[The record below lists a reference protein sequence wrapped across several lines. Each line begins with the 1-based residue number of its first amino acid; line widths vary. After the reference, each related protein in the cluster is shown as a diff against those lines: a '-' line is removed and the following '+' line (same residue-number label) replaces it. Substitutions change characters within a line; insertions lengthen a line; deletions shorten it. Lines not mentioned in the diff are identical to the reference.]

1 MTMNGMDAGGAQGQT
16 PGGNMGEGDPGMP
29 CSSLLMLRRGPLH
42 RLRQLLVIQN
52 SFRIH
57 RRMFSW
63 STLQAA
69 EGAKNKKRTRND
81 PLKSPSTVTYKWL
94 SKKEEC
100 HER

>member
-42 RLRQLLVIQN
+42 RC
-52 SFRIH
+52 
-57 RRMFSW
+57 MFSW

-69 EGAKNKKRTRND
+69 EGAKKQKTNPQRSSQK
-81 PLKSPSTVTYKWL
+81 PLYSDL
-94 SKKEEC
+94 
-100 HER
+100 